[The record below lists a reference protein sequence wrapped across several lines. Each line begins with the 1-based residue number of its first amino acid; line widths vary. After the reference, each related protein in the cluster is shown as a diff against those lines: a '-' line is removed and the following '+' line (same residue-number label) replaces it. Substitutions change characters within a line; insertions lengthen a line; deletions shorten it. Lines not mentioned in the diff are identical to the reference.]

1 MVLVGGMGTMLGP
14 IVGAVVVVALENK
27 VGDIGRV
34 LAELTG
40 VQWFNG
46 LGEAVTVVTGLIF
59 VICVM
64 AFRRGLVGEFA
75 EWWRRR
81 AAPAT

>member
-14 IVGAVVVVALENK
+14 IVGAIVVVALENK
-27 VGDIGRV
+27 VGEFGNT
-34 LAELTG
+34 LANLTG
-40 VQWFNG
+40 IQWFAG

-64 AFRRGLVGEFA
+64 AFRRGLVGELQA
-75 EWWRRR
+75 WWQRRGI
-81 AAPAT
+81 APA